1 MRSVVITG
9 VSTGIG
15 FAAAGMLV
23 RRGFRVF
30 GSVRNA
36 GDEERVRTRLG
47 PQFSPLRFDVTDE
60 GAVRTAAGRVR
71 DELRGEPLFALI
83 NNAGICV
90 VGPLTHVPL
99 ARFREQ
105 LEVNLVGVCS
115 VTQAFLPL
123 MLPPENNDGNKR
135 GCRPRPCVV
144 NVGSIA
150 GKVAAPFAGP
160 YAASKFGLEGFSD
173 SLRRELMLFGIDV
186 VLLQPGPVIT
196 PIWDKAEARVL
207 DDYPGTPYE
216 RSLEKFRSVSMS
228 EAKHGFAA
236 AVVAEEIY
244 RLLQRRR
251 RRARYAIVPNRLVN
265 WTLPRCLPDKALD
278 FCIGKFFGLI

>member
-1 MRSVVITG
+1 MRMRSVVVTG

-15 FAAAGMLV
+15 FAAAEVLV

-30 GSVRNA
+30 GSVRSA
-36 GDEERVRTRLG
+36 ADEERVRTRFG

-60 GAVRTAAGRVR
+60 GAVRAAASRVEG
-71 DELRGEPLFALI
+71 ELRGERLFSLI

-90 VGPLTHVPL
+90 VGPLSHVPL

-105 LEVNLVGVCS
+105 LEVNLVGAFS
-115 VTQAFLPL
+115 VTQVFLPL
-123 MLPPENNDGNKR
+123 MLPPAGKCN
-135 GCRPRPCVV
+135 CRPRPCII

-150 GKVAAPFAGP
+150 GKVASPFVGP
-160 YAASKFGLEGFSD
+160 YSASKFGLEGFSD

-196 PIWDKAEARVL
+196 PIWDKAELRVL

-216 RSLEKFRSVSMS
+216 RNLERFRSVSQS
-228 EAKHGFAA
+228 EAKNGFPAD
-236 AVVAEEIY
+236 VVAEKIWH
-244 RLLQRRR
+244 LLQRRR
-251 RRARYAIVPNRLVN
+251 RRARYAIVPNRLIN

>member
-1 MRSVVITG
+1 MQSVVITG

-15 FAAAGMLV
+15 LATAEALV
-23 RRGFRVF
+23 RRGLRVF

-36 GDEERVRTRLG
+36 ADEEHLRTRLG

-60 GAVRTAAGRVR
+60 GAVRTAASHVRV
-71 DELRGEPLFALI
+71 ELRGEPLFALV

-105 LEVNLVGVCS
+105 LAVNLVGVFS

-123 MLPPENNDGNKR
+123 MLPPDGMR
-135 GCRPRPCVV
+135 HGRRPRPCVI
-144 NVGSIA
+144 NVGSVA
-150 GKVAAPFAGP
+150 GKVASPFAGP
-160 YAASKFGLEGFSD
+160 YSASKFGLEGFSD

-186 VLLQPGPVIT
+186 VLMQPGPVIT

-216 RSLEKFRSVSMS
+216 RCLERFRAVSMA
-228 EAKHGFAA
+228 EAKGGFSP
-236 AVVAEEIY
+236 AVVADEIH
-244 RLLQRRR
+244 RLLARRR
-251 RRARYAIVPNRLVN
+251 RRARYAIVPHRLIN
-265 WTLPRCLPDKALD
+265 WTLPRCLPDQALD

>member
-1 MRSVVITG
+1 MRSIVITG

-15 FAAAGMLV
+15 FAAAEMLA

-36 GDEERVRTRLG
+36 DDEKRLQTQLG
-47 PQFSPLRFDVTDE
+47 PRFRPLRFDVTDE
-60 GAVRTAAGRVR
+60 AAVRTAASRVGE
-71 DELRGEPLFALI
+71 ELGGERLFALI

-105 LEVNLVGVCS
+105 MEVNLVGVFS

-123 MLPPENNDGNKR
+123 MLPPDGAR
-135 GCRPRPCVV
+135 DGRPRPCVV

-150 GKVAAPFAGP
+150 GKVASPFAGP
-160 YAASKFGLEGFSD
+160 YTASKFGLEGFSD

-216 RSLEKFRSVSMS
+216 RSLERFRNVSML
-228 EAKHGFAA
+228 EARHGFAA
-236 AVVAEEIY
+236 TVVAEKIY

-251 RRARYAIVPNRLVN
+251 RRVRYAIVPNRLIN
-265 WTLPRCLPDKALD
+265 WTLPRRLPDKALD

>member
-15 FAAAGMLV
+15 FAAAETLT

-36 GDEERVRTRLG
+36 DDEERLQTRLG
-47 PQFSPLRFDVTDE
+47 PQFSPVRFDVTDE
-60 GAVRTAAGRVR
+60 GAVRRAASRVGE
-71 DELRGEPLFALI
+71 DLRGEPLFALI

-105 LEVNLVGVCS
+105 LEVNLVGVFS

-123 MLPPENNDGNKR
+123 MVSPDEKR

-160 YAASKFGLEGFSD
+160 YSASKFGLEGFTD

-216 RSLEKFRSVSMS
+216 RSLEKFRSVSMT

-236 AVVAEEIY
+236 AVVAEEICC
-244 RLLQRRR
+244 LLQRRR
-251 RRARYAIVPNRLVN
+251 RRARYAIVPNRLIN

>member
-15 FAAAGMLV
+15 FAAAEMLA
-23 RRGFRVF
+23 RRDFRVF

-36 GDEERVRTRLG
+36 DDEERLQARLG
-47 PQFSPLRFDVTDE
+47 PQFSPLRFDVTDA
-60 GAVRTAAGRVR
+60 GAVRTAASRVR
-71 DELRGEPLFALI
+71 EELRSEPLFALI

-105 LEVNLVGVCS
+105 LEVNLVGVFS

-123 MLPPENNDGNKR
+123 MLPPDSSSKR
-135 GCRPRPCVV
+135 ACRPRPCVI

-160 YAASKFGLEGFSD
+160 YSASKFGLEGFSD

-207 DDYPGTPYE
+207 DDYPGTPYQ
-216 RSLEKFRSVSMS
+216 RSLEKFRSASMS
-228 EAKHGFAA
+228 EAKGGFAA
-236 AVVAEEIY
+236 TVVAEKIY

-251 RRARYAIVPNRLVN
+251 RRARYAIVPNRLIN
-265 WTLPRCLPDKALD
+265 WTLPRCLPDEALD

>member
-15 FAAAGMLV
+15 FAAAEMLA

-30 GSVRNA
+30 GSVRNV
-36 GDEERVRTRLG
+36 GDEERLQTRLG
-47 PQFSPLRFDVTDE
+47 SQFSPLRFDVTDE
-60 GAVRTAAGRVR
+60 GAVRRAASRVG
-71 DELRGEPLFALI
+71 EAMRGEPLFALV

-105 LEVNLVGVCS
+105 LEVNLVGVFS

-123 MLPPENNDGNKR
+123 MLPPDHDRR

-173 SLRRELMLFGIDV
+173 SLRRELMLFGVDV

-265 WTLPRCLPDKALD
+265 WTLPRCIPDKALD
-278 FCIGKFFGLI
+278 FCIGKFFCLI

>member
-15 FAAAGMLV
+15 FAVAETLV
-23 RRGFRVF
+23 RRGYRVF
-30 GSVRNA
+30 GSVRKA
-36 GDEERVRTRLG
+36 DDEERLRTRLG
-47 PQFSPLRFDVTDE
+47 PQFNPLRFDVTDE
-60 GAVRTAAGRVR
+60 AAVRTAASCVKEALG
-71 DELRGEPLFALI
+71 GETLFALI

-105 LEVNLVGVCS
+105 LEVNLVGVFS

-123 MLPPENNDGNKR
+123 MLPPDHAR
-135 GCRPRPCVV
+135 GRRPRPCIM

-150 GKVAAPFAGP
+150 GKLAAPFAGP
-160 YAASKFGLEGFSD
+160 YSASKFGLEGFSD

-186 VLLQPGPVIT
+186 VLLQPGPIIT

-207 DDYPGTPYE
+207 EDYPGTPYE
-216 RSLEKFRSVSMS
+216 RCLEKFRSVSMI
-228 EAKHGFAA
+228 EAKAGFGA
-236 AVVAEEIY
+236 AVVAEKVY
-244 RLLQRRR
+244 RLLERRR
-251 RRARYAIVPNRLVN
+251 RRVRYAIVPHRLIN
-265 WTLPRCLPDKALD
+265 WTFPRSLPDKALD
-278 FCIGKFFGLI
+278 YCIGKFFGLI

>member
-15 FAAAGMLV
+15 FAAAEMLV

-30 GSVRNA
+30 GSVRKA
-36 GDEERVRTRLG
+36 GDEERLQTRLG

-60 GAVRTAAGRVR
+60 GAVRTAASRVR
-71 DELRGEPLFALI
+71 EELRGEPLFALI

-90 VGPLTHVPL
+90 VGPITHVPL

-105 LEVNLVGVCS
+105 LEVNLVGVFS

-123 MLPPENNDGNKR
+123 MLPPDPKR
-135 GCRPRPCVV
+135 ACRLRPCVI

-150 GKVAAPFAGP
+150 GKVAGPFAGP
-160 YAASKFGLEGFSD
+160 YSASKFGLEGFSD

-228 EAKHGFAA
+228 EAKGGFAA
-236 AVVAEEIY
+236 AVVAEKIY
-244 RLLQRRR
+244 RLLKRRR
-251 RRARYAIVPNRLVN
+251 RRARYAIVPYRLIN

>member
-1 MRSVVITG
+1 MRSVIITG

-15 FAAAGMLV
+15 FAAAEMLV

-30 GSVRNA
+30 GSVRTT
-36 GDEERVRTRLG
+36 GDETRLRARLG

-60 GAVRTAAGRVR
+60 GAVHAAASRVR
-71 DELRGEPLFALI
+71 NELCGEGLFALI

-105 LEVNLVGVCS
+105 LEVNLVGVFS

-123 MLPPENNDGNKR
+123 MLPPDHR
-135 GCRPRPCVV
+135 RRCRPRPCVI

-160 YAASKFGLEGFSD
+160 YSASKFGLEGFSD

-186 VLLQPGPVIT
+186 VLLQPGPVVT

-207 DDYPGTPYE
+207 NDYPGTPYE
-216 RSLEKFRSVSMS
+216 RSLEKFRSVSMN
-228 EAKHGFAA
+228 EAKGAFPAT
-236 AVVAEEIY
+236 VVAEKIY
-244 RLLQRRR
+244 RLLQRRHR
-251 RRARYAIVPNRLVN
+251 HTRYAIVPHRLIN
-265 WTLPRCLPDKALD
+265 WTLPRSLPDKVLD
-278 FCIGKFFGLI
+278 FCIGKFLGLI

>member
-1 MRSVVITG
+1 MRSIVITG

-15 FAAAGMLV
+15 FAAAELLV
-23 RRGFRVF
+23 RRGFRIF
-30 GSVRNA
+30 GSVRN
-36 GDEERVRTRLG
+36 GEDEERLQRQLG
-47 PQFSPLRFDVTDE
+47 PGFRPLRFDVTDE
-60 GAVRTAAGRVR
+60 GAVRAAASRTSE
-71 DELRGEPLFALI
+71 ELSGEPLFALI

-105 LEVNLVGVCS
+105 MEVNLIGVLS

-123 MLPPENNDGNKR
+123 MLHPDHAHGH
-135 GCRPRPCVV
+135 RPRPCVV

-150 GKVAAPFAGP
+150 GKVASPFAGP
-160 YAASKFGLEGFSD
+160 YSASKFGLEGFSD

-186 VLLQPGPVIT
+186 VLLQPGPVVT

-216 RSLEKFRSVSMS
+216 RPLEKFRSVSML
-228 EAKHGFAA
+228 EAKHAFAPA
-236 AVVAEEIY
+236 LVAERIY
-244 RLLQRRR
+244 RLLHRRR
-251 RRARYAIVPNRLVN
+251 RRARYAIVPNRLIN